1 MAGMDA
7 RRPGL
12 GSLVSAMVCAMQWRL
27 LLLWLLIMLV
37 PATVAVLPL
46 WRVLAGLLDHS
57 VHASSWAQHFSA
69 MMFGD
74 VGVTLSEN
82 VGWLGGSAILGLAMT
97 LAMAPFLDGMIIGS
111 GRAGRPLGFAAL
123 LQNGWIEYGRM
134 FRLTL
139 WSLLPYLAV
148 IGIALLGSHFATQ
161 RAERAVLESQAD
173 LGSSVAHWALL
184 VAFVLAQCMVE
195 SARAAF
201 IADTS
206 LRSATRAFGRGINQ
220 ILRRFFRTLFFYLI
234 VSAIGLAMA
243 GIAGVG
249 RIHVTAAGTGGFL
262 IALLLSQ
269 LIVLA
274 FGWMRVARLFALAEV
289 ASSLQPGRRRPVA
302 FN

>member
-1 MAGMDA
+1 MAGTGG
-7 RRPGL
+7 RRAGL
-12 GSLVSAMVCAMQWRL
+12 RSLMSAMVSAMQWRL
-27 LLLWLLIMLV
+27 LLLWLLIMLI
-37 PATVAVLPL
+37 PATLVVFPF

-57 VHASSWAQHFSA
+57 VHVSSWAQHFSA

-74 VGVTLSEN
+74 VGVTLSDN
-82 VGWLGGSAILGLAMT
+82 AGWLGGSAILGLVVT
-97 LAMAPFLDGMIIGS
+97 LAMTPFLDGMIIGS

-123 LQNGWIEYGRM
+123 LQNGWVEYGRM

-148 IGIALLGSHFATQ
+148 IGVALLGSHLVKQ
-161 RAERAVLESQAD
+161 HAEQAVLESQAD
-173 LGSSVAHWALL
+173 LGSSIAHWALL
-184 VAFVLAQCMVE
+184 VAFVFAQCVME

-220 ILRRFFRTLFFYLI
+220 FLRRFFRTLFFYLI
-234 VSAIGLAMA
+234 VSAIGLALA

-249 RIHVTAAGTGGFL
+249 RMHVTAAGTGGFF

-269 LIVLA
+269 FVVIA
-274 FGWMRVARLFALAEV
+274 IGWMRVARLFALARLGY
-289 ASSLQPGRRRPVA
+289 SLQQGRRRPVGI
-302 FN
+302 